1 MTERLID
8 LVEAWGYLGIAIAMF
23 LENVFPPIPSEVIM
37 GLTGMAVADGTLTF
51 AGAVGAGTLG
61 AVLGNWVWYWIG
73 RVVGYARFKPL
84 IDRYGRWLTLDWAEV
99 EKIVDIFKRFDN
111 AIVFW
116 ARFLPQ
122 VRTMISLPAGML
134 LMSQVRFV
142 GWTLLGTGV
151 WNAVLIGAGYIL
163 RNEFGQFGEYYGW
176 IAIVMMAAVVVIY
189 LYRVVTWRPAVAA
202 KAEKPDSKD
211 L

>member
-1 MTERLID
+1 MTDYLIG
-8 LVEAWGYLGIAIAMF
+8 LVETWGYLGVALAMF

-37 GLTGMAVADGTLTF
+37 GLTGMAVADGKLDF
-51 AGAVGAGTLG
+51 AGAVAAGTAG

-84 IDRYGRWLTLDWAEV
+84 IDRFGRWLTLDWPEV
-99 EKIVDIFKRFDN
+99 EKIVGIFKRFDN

-134 LMSQVRFV
+134 LMSQVRFLV
-142 GWTLLGTGV
+142 WTLLGTGV

-163 RNEFGQFGEYYGW
+163 RNEFSQFDDYYGW
-176 IAIVMMAAVVVIY
+176 VAVVMIAGVVALY
-189 LYRVVTWRPAVAA
+189 LYRVVTWKPAAVSD
-202 KAEKPDSKD
+202 EQP
-211 L
+211 